1 MEAFGGY
8 GHRYEI
14 ARSRARLAA
23 SLQATGDPAGA
34 RREAEAAR
42 ETAEE
47 LRAAPLLAELSALV
61 GPAGVRP
68 GAERRET
75 ELTPR
80 EQQVLE
86 LLALGRTNR
95 QIGRALFISDKT
107 VSVHVSNLMAK
118 LGAGGRTEAAALA
131 RRAGLLT

>member
-1 MEAFGGY
+1 
-8 GHRYEI
+8 
-14 ARSRARLAA
+14 LAA
-23 SLQATGDPAGA
+23 ALLATGDPAGA
-34 RREAEAAR
+34 QREADAAR
-42 ETAEE
+42 ATARE
-47 LRAAPLLAELSALV
+47 LRSEPLLAELAALA
-61 GPAGVRP
+61 GPSGARP
-68 GAERRET
+68 VAERRDT

-95 QIGRALFISDKT
+95 QIGRSLYITDKT